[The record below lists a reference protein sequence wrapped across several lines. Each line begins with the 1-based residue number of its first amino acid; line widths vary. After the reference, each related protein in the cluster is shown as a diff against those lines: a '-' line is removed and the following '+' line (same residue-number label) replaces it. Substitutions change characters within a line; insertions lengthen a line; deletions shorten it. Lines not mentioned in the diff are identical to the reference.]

1 MKENLHAEKKA
12 GGLRGRM
19 IAFADRHM
27 EPIFIAP
34 AMVVTIVL
42 LAWPICMSIY
52 YSFTNKSLLG
62 KPVGFVGLS
71 NYVSVLQNSEFY
83 ISLWNTV
90 VYTVL
95 SLSLQLLFGFIV
107 ALALNRITRF
117 KGLFRTLCLIPWAF
131 PMIIVS
137 FTWSYLLND
146 IYGIVNGKLLA
157 WGIVSQPIQFLA
169 DPKLAMITVS
179 LINVWF
185 GVPLFAINILASL
198 QTIPKELYEAAEMD
212 GATVWQRFRFITLPF
227 VRVVVGLLIILRTI
241 WIFNSFDLIFLLTG
255 GGPGV
260 STQTMP
266 IFAYRMGWTLY
277 SLGRSSAV
285 TILLLIILAVAC
297 TIYFKVLDHWESE
310 VDQG

>member
-1 MKENLHAEKKA
+1 MKEKLHAEKKA
-12 GGLRGRM
+12 GLRGRM

-62 KPVGFVGLS
+62 KPVEFVGLS

-95 SLSLQLLFGFIV
+95 SLSLQLLCGFIV

>member
-1 MKENLHAEKKA
+1 M
-12 GGLRGRM
+12 
-19 IAFADRHM
+19 
-27 EPIFIAP
+27 
-34 AMVVTIVL
+34 
-42 LAWPICMSIY
+42 
-52 YSFTNKSLLG
+52 
-62 KPVGFVGLS
+62 GLS

>member
-1 MKENLHAEKKA
+1 MKEKLHAEKKA

-62 KPVGFVGLS
+62 KPVEFVGLS

-277 SLGRSSAV
+277 GLGRSSAV

-310 VDQG
+310 VDQE

>member
-1 MKENLHAEKKA
+1 MNIKFRNMRTGDKIFEIVNHTLLTLILIVVLYPILYIIAASFSDPQAVISGEVFIFPVRPTLRGYEAVFKNKKILTGFANSVFYLVFGTALNIVMTLLCAYPLSRKEFQARNFLSMFFVFTMYFS
-12 GGLRGRM
+12 GGLV
-19 IAFADRHM
+19 
-27 EPIFIAP
+27 PTY
-34 AMVVTIVL
+34 MVV
-42 LAWPICMSIY
+42 
-52 YSFTNKSLLG
+52 
-62 KPVGFVGLS
+62 
-71 NYVSVLQNSEFY
+71 
-83 ISLWNTV
+83 
-90 VYTVL
+90 
-95 SLSLQLLFGFIV
+95 
-107 ALALNRITRF
+107 
-117 KGLFRTLCLIPWAF
+117 KGLNLIDNRLAIIIPTAMSTYN
-131 PMIIVS
+131 MIICR
-137 FTWSYLLND
+137 TYM
-146 IYGIVNGKLLA
+146 VN
-157 WGIVSQPIQFLA
+157 
-169 DPKLAMITVS
+169 
-179 LINVWF
+179 
-185 GVPLFAINILASL
+185 
-198 QTIPKELYEAAEMD
+198 TIPDELYEAAEMD